1 MVLAKDFKF
10 AELQPDERC
19 DLLGSTQHSLLR
31 DVFLDSVV
39 ATYAPDAVPFCNR
52 LLARQVN
59 LDLCYPSCGNICLLR
74 SLQCLDLDDTCFF
87 SHQWTHNHKPLSWE
101 KLFRYCIFLGPAGH
115 RSAPAR
121 VIKDIVDAAR
131 LGKVTKVSHHIR
143 CCLVRLSY
151 FR

>member
-1 MVLAKDFKF
+1 MHSCAYTYREMQTTRLGSIFRSLFYSAVYPAFLLNYHQLVVLAKDFKF

-59 LDLCYPSCGNICLLR
+59 LYLLSR
-74 SLQCLDLDDTCFF
+74 AVEMYVYIYAFVRRNALTLMVFGF
-87 SHQWTHNHKPLSWE
+87 S
-101 KLFRYCIFLGPAGH
+101 
-115 RSAPAR
+115 
-121 VIKDIVDAAR
+121 VD
-131 LGKVTKVSHHIR
+131 S
-143 CCLVRLSY
+143 
-151 FR
+151 